1 MCNQVSYLN
10 ALYAGCLHLDFDAI
24 RSYQFPILVY
34 AVEHRKKHFL
44 QLVDQNS
51 EIFLSLSRYALLFED
66 CFCEHCNLNSLS
78 EKNLQDCGIVLL
90 LWTLGVDGLAHRM
103 CVVSD

>member
-34 AVEHRKKHFL
+34 AVEHRKSTFYSWWIRTVRFSFL
-44 QLVDQNS
+44 
-51 EIFLSLSRYALLFED
+51 
-66 CFCEHCNLNSLS
+66 
-78 EKNLQDCGIVLL
+78 
-90 LWTLGVDGLAHRM
+90 
-103 CVVSD
+103 